1 MTEKRKT
8 GGEAVIG
15 TTDRGK
21 TGRGTADEGMT
32 GSGTADEGMTDSGTT
47 DSGTAGSGATDSRP
61 TDGGTA
67 GHYYTYMLRC
77 ADGTLYTGWTV
88 DLERRLKAHN
98 RGTGSRYTRSRRPVE
113 LAWYEEQASR
123 EEAMSREW
131 HIKRLTRQ
139 QKERLIES

>member
-15 TTDRGK
+15 TTDRGR

-32 GSGTADEGMTDSGTT
+32 GSGTADEGMTDSGTHDSEIT
-47 DSGTAGSGATDSRP
+47 DSGTIESGITDS
-61 TDGGTA
+61 GTA

-77 ADGTLYTGWTV
+77 ADGTFYTGWTV
-88 DLERRLKAHN
+88 DLEQRLKAHN

-139 QKERLIES
+139 QKERLMES